1 MIVGVDVG
9 GANTKVATPDDAFSI
24 YAPLWKSSAVLDD
37 VLLRVKQNFET
48 EGGEKEEGGKEGGAG
63 IEAVGVVMTGELCD
77 CFETRREGVLRIK
90 NILTSVFGFEGL
102 KFFGTDC
109 VFRDGSA
116 VERDP
121 LSFAATNWLASAKFV
136 SVSEGGGCG
145 GKDAIFVDVG
155 STTTDVIPIAGG
167 EIKAKRSDLERLK
180 SDELIYSG
188 VLRTSVATLL
198 RRVRV
203 GERGGES
210 KEKEECRTASE
221 FFAITADAYLVLGD
235 LSEEDYRC
243 ESPDRA
249 GGEGWKGEG
258 EEWKGEGEEWK
269 REGEEWK
276 GEGAKSRRAALR
288 RLARVV
294 CSDLEELGEE
304 SVVGIAEQV
313 KEVQV
318 AELAAE
324 LKRQSEEYG
333 LERVVSAGIGDFV
346 AKAAAERVNLEF
358 VSLASVYGAKISAAF
373 PAFAVARLLDKS

>member
-77 CFETRREGVLRIK
+77 CFETRRKGVLRIK

-210 KEKEECRTASE
+210 KEKEECRTAAE

-258 EEWKGEGEEWK
+258 EEWKGEG
-269 REGEEWK
+269 
-276 GEGAKSRRAALR
+276 AKSRRAALR

-294 CSDLEELGEE
+294 CSDLEELSEE

>member
-37 VLLRVKQNFET
+37 VLLRVKQEFET

-203 GERGGES
+203 GGRGGES
-210 KEKEECRTASE
+210 KEKEECRTAAE

-249 GGEGWKGEG
+249 GGEGWKG
-258 EEWKGEGEEWK
+258 
-269 REGEEWK
+269 EGEEWK

>member
-210 KEKEECRTASE
+210 KEKEECRTAAE

-249 GGEGWKGEG
+249 GGEGWKEEG
-258 EEWKGEGEEWK
+258 EEWKGEGE
-269 REGEEWK
+269 GE

-324 LKRQSEEYG
+324 LKRQREEYG

>member
-37 VLLRVKQNFET
+37 VLLRVKQEFE
-48 EGGEKEEGGKEGGAG
+48 

-269 REGEEWK
+269 

>member
-37 VLLRVKQNFET
+37 VLLRVKQEFE
-48 EGGEKEEGGKEGGAG
+48 

-203 GERGGES
+203 GGRGGES

-249 GGEGWKGEG
+249 GVEGWKGEG
-258 EEWKGEGEEWK
+258 EEWKGEGE
-269 REGEEWK
+269 GE

-294 CSDLEELGEE
+294 CSDLEELSEE

>member
-210 KEKEECRTASE
+210 KEKEECRTAAE

-249 GGEGWKGEG
+249 GGEG
-258 EEWKGEGEEWK
+258 WKGEGEEWK